1 LGLAADEGS
10 VSFAGTDLAF
20 GWRTWFEG
28 APESGARG
36 AASVLPEVLEEVITG
51 VDDVGGRP
59 DDE

>member
-1 LGLAADEGS
+1 